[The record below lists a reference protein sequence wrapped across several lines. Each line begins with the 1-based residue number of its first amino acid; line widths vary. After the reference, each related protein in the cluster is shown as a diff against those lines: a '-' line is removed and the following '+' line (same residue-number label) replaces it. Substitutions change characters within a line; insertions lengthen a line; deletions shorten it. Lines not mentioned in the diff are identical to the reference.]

1 MGRIRA
7 RGLLGG
13 YLVLLACGTWFPLLE
28 WDWSLGGVWR
38 FFSVA
43 TTTQTT
49 ERDFIVNLLVY
60 IPLGFLAMYGLSGAA
75 PRRLLAAIL
84 CGALLSTGLEFGQT
98 FLPTRFSSLLDIL
111 LNSIG
116 TALGALIA
124 IVLSPQV
131 FPTRFRAHCCGVT
144 RRGAGLLL
152 AGLCGAV
159 VTMFVIIDPPAQT
172 SYQLPEVSGLAAPV
186 LPAFRFQH
194 PRLPAPEAHEIAILN
209 SENPAFWQRHR
220 NAAQGG
226 SLYSSILMARVDP
239 GSIDVGGLHEKLMQ
253 LSPEGRGH
261 QQTIPLALAYDWLF
275 WQWSAAQRAALLD
288 KVAEACHYQVAVIR
302 DRHQLSPYN
311 VQLYNSPLQALM
323 MAALS
328 TYRDTDD
335 DSCMRFTTDFWKNRV
350 LPVWRQIMAGEGN
363 RHTGGWHEG
372 GEYVGIGI
380 GQAIYQLPAIWRH
393 ATGEDLFASEP
404 WLSGFLD
411 FAVYRLRPDN
421 TQLRYGNAS
430 VFNRPIPDLAAL
442 AMEYRH
448 GAAYEQAD
456 LPSAPVPTSMPW
468 GPLSDKS
475 LLDPDARN
483 TLPLHRYFAGI
494 GLLVARSGWGPNATY
509 VTFKAGPN
517 YWSHMHLDQGAF
529 TLFKGGALAI
539 DSGLYGTRNGSDH
552 HLNYSVQT
560 VAHNLVTITDPD
572 DSRAMPA
579 RKRGDEGR
587 AIANDGGQRRVGS
600 GWGRPAPRDQTDWL
614 RQKIH
619 YQTVGTRLQGEQHNV
634 VWMRADL
641 TPAYTNKLSGSG
653 DFAARTRRV
662 RHYQRTFVYVRDQDL
677 VIIYDQV
684 ESFDPGFRKKW
695 LLHSIYEP
703 SISGADFVITMSA
716 NAAHNMAGGRLT
728 GQVLL
733 PPRAAI
739 TAIGGAGFEFFVDGV
754 NYDERGAVQMQTAR
768 KRNAEPGAWRL
779 EVEPE
784 LPRSDDEFLVVMQVS
799 AGEALPKAAKID
811 LLRGEESIT
820 LVISGDKPRQIV
832 IPYVMAPVSV
842 GEL

>member
-1 MGRIRA
+1 MRRICVRW
-7 RGLLGG
+7 LLGG
-13 YLVLLACGTWFPLLE
+13 YLVVLVCGTWFPLLA

-38 FFSVA
+38 FFAVA

-49 ERDFIVNLLVY
+49 ERDFIVNLAVY
-60 IPLGFLAMYGLSGAA
+60 IPFGFFAMHGLPGTVL
-75 PRRLLAAIL
+75 RRLMLAIL

-111 LNSIG
+111 LNTLG
-116 TALGALIA
+116 TTLGALVA

-131 FPTRFRAHCCGVT
+131 FPVSVRAQYSGAP
-144 RRGAGLLL
+144 RRGAGLSL

-159 VTMFVIIDPPAQT
+159 VLIFAIIDPPVWT
-172 SYQLPEVSGLAAPV
+172 SYQLPEVSRLAAPV
-186 LPAFRFQH
+186 FPVFRSQH
-194 PRLPAPEAHEIAILN
+194 PRLPAPEARDIAILDR
-209 SENPAFWQRHR
+209 ENPAFWQRHR
-220 NAAQGG
+220 NAAEGG

-239 GSIDVGGLHEKLMQ
+239 GAVDLDELHEKLMR

-275 WQWSAAQRAALLD
+275 WQWSAAQRAALLA
-288 KVAEACHYQVAVIR
+288 KVAEACDYQVAVIR
-302 DRHQLSPYN
+302 DRQQLSPYN

-328 TYRDTDD
+328 IHGDSDD
-335 DSCMRFTTDFWKNRV
+335 DGCMRFSADFWKNRV
-350 LPVWRQIMAGEGN
+350 LPVWRQVMAGEGN

-380 GQAIYQLPAIWRH
+380 GQAIYRLPAIWRH
-393 ATGEDLFASEP
+393 ATGENLFASEP

-411 FAVYRLRPDN
+411 FAVYRLRPDA
-421 TQLRYGNAS
+421 TQVRHGNAS
-430 VFNRPIPDLAAL
+430 VFDRDIPDLAAL

-448 GAAYEQAD
+448 RAAYGQAA
-456 LPSAPVPTSMPW
+456 LPSAPLPTSLPW

-475 LLDPDARN
+475 LLDPGARE
-483 TLPLHRYFAGI
+483 TLPLQRYFAGT
-494 GLLVARSGWGPNATY
+494 GLLVARSDWGPDATY
-509 VTFKAGPN
+509 VTFKAGHN

-529 TLFKGGALAI
+529 TIFKGGALAI

-552 HLNYSVQT
+552 HMNYSVQT

-572 DSRAMPA
+572 DTRAMPA
-579 RKRGDEGR
+579 KTRGDAGR

-600 GWGRPAPRDQTDWL
+600 GWGRPAPRDLADWL

-619 YQTVGTRLQGEQHNV
+619 YQTVGARLQGEQHDV

-641 TPAYTNKLSGSG
+641 TPAYTNRLSGRG
-653 DFAARTRRV
+653 DFAARTGRV

-677 VIIYDQV
+677 VIIHDQV
-684 ESFDPGFRKKW
+684 ESFAAGMRKKW
-695 LLHSIYEP
+695 LLHSIHEP
-703 SISGADFVITMSA
+703 SISGASFVITMPA
-716 NAAHNMAGGRLT
+716 NASQHMAGGRLA

-739 TAIGGAGFEFFVDGV
+739 TALGGAGFEFFVDGV
-754 NYDERGAVQMQTAR
+754 NYDEGGAVQMQAAR
-768 KRNAEPGAWRL
+768 KKNAQPGAWRL
-779 EVEPE
+779 EVEPD
-784 LPRSDDEFLVVMQVS
+784 LPRNDDEFLVVMQVS
-799 AGEALPKAAKID
+799 VGDARPPAAQIH
-811 LLRGEESIT
+811 LRRTEESIT
-820 LVISGDKPRQIV
+820 LTIPGDKPREIV
-832 IPYVMAPVSV
+832 IPYVMAPVGV